1 MATTETNSLLAPRFL
16 FRFAVPVLRRDPLWK
31 AGGAALEEK
40 YRLLNLAEL
49 DSGTPDRERR
59 FADVRAAWSHD
70 GLVFNVLVE
79 GKQQP
84 VWCRDGRLEDSDG
97 FQIWIDTRATLN
109 IHRASRYCHRYVF
122 LPAGG
127 GHGHTEPVA
136 DQLLINRARENARP
150 IRQREL
156 QVASKTT
163 KTGYILAAFV
173 PAAALVGFDPL
184 QHRQLGFT
192 YAVFDREL
200 GMQTFAT
207 GAAFPFLEDPTC
219 WAALELVEA

>member
-1 MATTETNSLLAPRFL
+1 MTSPEINSLLAPRFL
-16 FRFAVPVLRRDPLWK
+16 FRFSVPVLRRDPLWK
-31 AGGAALEEK
+31 AGGLELDES

-49 DSGTPDRERR
+49 DGGTADREPS
-59 FADVRAAWSHD
+59 FADVRAAWSHE
-70 GLVFNVLVE
+70 GLVFNVRVE

-84 VWCRDGRLEDSDG
+84 MWCRDGRLEDSDG

-122 LPAGG
+122 LPTGG
-127 GHGHTEPVA
+127 GHDQKGAVA

-150 IRQREL
+150 IRPSEL
-156 QVASKTT
+156 QVASKIT
-163 KTGYILAAFV
+163 KSGYILAAFV
-173 PAAALVGFDPL
+173 PAAALAGFDPL
-184 QHRQLGFT
+184 QHRQIGFT
-192 YAVFDREL
+192 YLVFDREL

-219 WAALELVEA
+219 WAALELVES